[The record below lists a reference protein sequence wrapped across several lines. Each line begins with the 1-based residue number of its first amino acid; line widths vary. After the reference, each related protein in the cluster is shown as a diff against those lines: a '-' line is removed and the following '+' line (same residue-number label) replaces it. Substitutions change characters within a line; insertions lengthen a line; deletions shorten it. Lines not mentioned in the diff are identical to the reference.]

1 MIELIL
7 FALALVLYMLGA
19 VVTKEYVDLLEELEN
34 DFLPRPGP
42 YWWFIATWPYR
53 AFQAIMLKEVD
64 SE

>member
-1 MIELIL
+1 MIGLIL

-19 VVTKEYVDLLEELEN
+19 VVTKEYVDTLEELQ
-34 DFLPRPGP
+34 DDYLPRPGP

-53 AFQAIMLKEVD
+53 AFQAIMLKERD

>member
-19 VVTKEYVDLLEELEN
+19 VVTKEYVDTLEELE
-34 DFLPRPGP
+34 DDYLPRPGP

-53 AFQAIMLKEVD
+53 AFQAVMLKEAG